1 MRLGLTCY
9 VGILLIAAL
18 SGCVAEGAPAEAGA
32 AAVAG
37 PEAKP
42 AEFDETTGGIEG
54 LVHDDN
60 FLPVPNAI
68 VALGDLPEIQGTTDE
83 AGKFSFSHVPA
94 GTHTLFA
101 SALGYN
107 SAGKSI
113 EVAAGVVTQVDVIL
127 MLIPIETPFY
137 EIKTQSG
144 LFGCGMSWRPA
155 VAYSGV
161 AVCGLL
167 EEAGDPT
174 NSDNFLLVWQT
185 TGPVEAWS
193 AGVFE
198 TVWTSN
204 QAFGSGLSVN
214 WEKNGC
220 ANVGDARFVR
230 TQGHSPL
237 RARLAGE
244 EFAEKMGNVTDN
256 DCSDECTFDD
266 CRLMTR
272 VFSLPDTL
280 GASSPADVGIT
291 FQQIFHQYLTEFY
304 HEDGPEAF
312 SAVVDG

>member
-1 MRLGLTCY
+1 M
-9 VGILLIAAL
+9 VAAL
-18 SGCVAEGAPAEAGA
+18 SGCVAEGTPAAIA
-32 AAVAG
+32 A

-42 AEFDETTGGIEG
+42 AEFDETNGGIEG

-60 FLPVPNAI
+60 FLPVHNAI
-68 VALGDLPEIQGTTDE
+68 VALGDLPEIQATTDE
-83 AGKFSFSHVPA
+83 AGRFSLSHVPA
-94 GTHTLFA
+94 GQHPLYA

-113 EVAAGVVTQVDVIL
+113 EVASGVVTQVDIIL
-127 MLIPIETPFY
+127 VLIPIETPFY

-155 VAYSGV
+155 VVYSGV
-161 AVCGLL
+161 AVCGAL
-167 EEAGDPT
+167 EEVGDPT
-174 NSDNFLLVWQT
+174 NSDDFLLVWET

-193 AGVFE
+193 AAVFE
-198 TVWTSN
+198 TMWTSN

-220 ANVGDARFVR
+220 PNVGDARFVR
-230 TQGHSPL
+230 TAGHNPL

-244 EFAEKMGNVTDN
+244 EFADKMDNVTDN
-256 DCSDECTFDD
+256 NCSDECTFEA
-266 CRLMTR
+266 CKVMTR

-280 GASSPADVGIT
+280 GASAPADVGFT
-291 FQQIFHQYLTEFY
+291 FQQVFHQYLTEFY
-304 HEDGPEAF
+304 FEDGPEQF